1 MVDVDTDPPWSKLP
15 EPLIGALR
23 ELARTKRLLVALDFD
38 GTLAPEVDDPEKARA
53 LPEARAAVLRLL
65 AMPYT
70 RVALVSGRAMKS
82 LEQVAD
88 LPDSA
93 LLVGSHGIEIRL
105 DPDDDHS
112 ALDSAEQARI
122 DVLNL
127 VLGEVADAMDQVW
140 LEEKPAGF
148 ALHTR
153 LATEHNS
160 RVAHLVARSEV
171 AAELS
176 GVTVREGKNVLEFS
190 VRSTTKGEAVEHLRQ
205 YTGADAVFFAG
216 DDVTDEDAF
225 AALGADD
232 LGLKSG
238 EGSTLANFRV
248 QGPEQVARTLALL
261 ADLREGDVHEQ

>member
-1 MVDVDTDPPWSKLP
+1 M
-15 EPLIGALR
+15 
-23 ELARTKRLLVALDFD
+23 
-38 GTLAPEVDDPEKARA
+38 
-53 LPEARAAVLRLL
+53 LRLL

-190 VRSTTKGEAVEHLRQ
+190 VR
-205 YTGADAVFFAG
+205 
-216 DDVTDEDAF
+216 
-225 AALGADD
+225 
-232 LGLKSG
+232 
-238 EGSTLANFRV
+238 
-248 QGPEQVARTLALL
+248 
-261 ADLREGDVHEQ
+261 